1 MRKIIEKQQKLGQV
15 PMSEIF
21 IDINSRDEIPQL
33 LLGLQFI
40 DSNIALRNEVYNI
53 LQDIIPKS
61 IDPKKGRAGMNLWNI
76 LVLGTLRL
84 NCNWDYD
91 KIHNIAN
98 EHYTVRQFLGHT
110 IYDFDKKYGLQTIK
124 DNVALL
130 TPDILDRINQL
141 VVNAGHDL
149 LVSSSKEPLKIKGRC
164 DSFVVE
170 TDVHFPTDIN
180 LLLDAIRKAL
190 FLISKECEK
199 HGISEWRQF
208 THIFK
213 KVKKHFNHAN
223 RIKRSNS
230 KNPNK
235 KALREQQIVATHVAY
250 VDLVESYIERVKQSI
265 EILNGMGLMAIAVI
279 LMVEKYIMHAERQI
293 DQIRRRVVKNET
305 IPHHE
310 KVFSIFEEHT
320 EWISKGKAGV
330 NQELGL
336 RVCVLEDQYGFILHH
351 HVMENQTDD
360 KVAIQM
366 VMRARKKFP
375 DLKSCSFDK
384 GFYSPQNKIELS
396 DYLEKVILPKK
407 GKPTKKENEEKNT
420 EEYKTL
426 RRKHSAVESGINALE
441 NHGLDRCRDH
451 GLTGFNRYISLAVLA
466 RNIQILG
473 TIIQKNK
480 LKQQNRKVT
489 IKTAA

>member
-1 MRKIIEKQQKLGQV
+1 MENVMRKIIEKQQKLGQV
-15 PMSEIF
+15 PISEIF
-21 IDINSRDEIPQL
+21 IDLNSRDEIPQL

-40 DSNIALRNEVYNI
+40 DSNRPLRNEVYNV
-53 LQDIIPKS
+53 LQEIIPKT
-61 IDPKKGRAGMNLWNI
+61 INPKKGRKGMSLWNI
-76 LVLGTLRL
+76 LVLSTLRL

-91 KIHNIAN
+91 KVHNIAN

-124 DNVALL
+124 DNISLI
-130 TPDILDRINQL
+130 TPEILERISQL
-141 VVNAGHDL
+141 VVNAGHGL
-149 LVSSSKEPLKIKGRC
+149 LNSPTDEQLKGRC

-180 LLLDAIRKAL
+180 LLLDAIRKVL
-190 FLISKECEK
+190 SLISKECEK
-199 HGISEWRQF
+199 LGISEWRQSR
-208 THIFK
+208 HNFK
-213 KVKKHFNHAN
+213 KIKKHFNSAN
-223 RIKRSNS
+223 RIKRSTS
-230 KNPNK
+230 KNPEK
-235 KALREQQIVATHVAY
+235 KTLREQQIVAAHIAY
-250 VDLVESYIERVKQSI
+250 VDLVESYIERVKQDI
-265 EILNGMGLMAIAVI
+265 DILNGMGIETIAVI
-279 LMVEKYIMHAERQI
+279 MLVEKYIMHAERQV

-351 HVMENQTDD
+351 KVMENKTDD
-360 KVAIQM
+360 KVAVQM
-366 VMRARKKFP
+366 VMRARKKFT
-375 DLKSCSFDK
+375 DLKTCSFDK

-396 DYLEKVILPKK
+396 DYLERVILPKK
-407 GKPTKKENEEKNT
+407 GKPTKKENEEKST

-473 TIIQKNK
+473 IIIQKK
-480 LKQQNRKVT
+480 RDWR
-489 IKTAA
+489 